1 MNLKNIANH
10 LLGILRKKKEGGPQV
25 PELCYLIYYYYLL
38 FFLKNPLK
46 TKSIVKMF
54 LCFFFEKKQ
63 NKTKKPLTGFP
74 YLLKPFVFPK
84 MP

>member
-38 FFLKNPLK
+38 FFKK
-46 TKSIVKMF
+46 TH
-54 LCFFFEKKQ
+54 
-63 NKTKKPLTGFP
+63 
-74 YLLKPFVFPK
+74 
-84 MP
+84 